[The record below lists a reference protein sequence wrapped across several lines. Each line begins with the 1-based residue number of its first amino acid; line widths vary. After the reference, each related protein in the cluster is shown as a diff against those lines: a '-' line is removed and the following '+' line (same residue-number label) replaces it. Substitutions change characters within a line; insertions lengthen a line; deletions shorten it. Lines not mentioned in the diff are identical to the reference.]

1 MLNKLKKIAAV
12 ITAVTAIGCV
22 GNVPVK
28 CNIAIETIAANLEHY
43 QYNEWW
49 YSVLSDGTVA
59 IRQYDKKTEIITV
72 PSEINGRKVTEIGDH
87 ALMGSTYPLEPTKE
101 IILPP
106 TIRKIG
112 GGAFSYC
119 TKLEKINIPDSVK
132 EIGVRAFIGC
142 SSLKS
147 INLNKVEK
155 MGFGVFEECTGLENI
170 HISGK
175 IKTVPERAFYKCT
188 NLKSL
193 TIDEGVTTIEKEAAL
208 NTPSLQK
215 IQIPASVT
223 SIGEHAF
230 CYSCEFHAVNE
241 GGYVGYYEYILN
253 ADNLKEYNFVQGS
266 AAEKYGIDNGIIEM
280 FEGELST
287 ENKLPINPVIPEIIM
302 NKGDIDLS
310 GSVDSSDASAVLAEY
325 SAVQTGKK
333 ETFTAAQKIAAD
345 VNSDGVVDSSD
356 ASEILRYYSEAS
368 TGKTPAWSFVEKL
381 PSKREYSVNF

>member
-1 MLNKLKKIAAV
+1 MNRLKKIAAV
-12 ITAVTAIGCV
+12 ITAVTAIGCF

-28 CNIAIETIAANLEHY
+28 CNTAIETIAANLEHY

-208 NTPSLQK
+208 NAPALEK
-215 IQIPASVT
+215 IVIPDSVT
-223 SIGEHAF
+223 SIGEYAF
-230 CYSCEFHAVNE
+230 CYLCEFHEVNE
-241 GGYVGYYEYILN
+241 GSYVGYHQYTLN
-253 ADNLKEYNFVQGS
+253 ADNLKEYVCGRDS
-266 AAEKYGIDNGIIEM
+266 AAEKYGIDNGIIKV

-287 ENKLPINPVIPEIIM
+287 EIKLPINPIIPDIIFS
-302 NKGDIDLS
+302 KGDIDLS
-310 GSVDSSDASAVLAEY
+310 DSVDSSDASAVLAEY
-325 SAVQTGKK
+325 STVQTGGKSKFTTSQK
-333 ETFTAAQKIAAD
+333 EAAD
-345 VNSDGVVDSSD
+345 VNNDGVVDSSD
-356 ASEILRYYSEAS
+356 ASEILRYYAEAS
-368 TGKTPAWSFVEKL
+368 TGKNPVWSFVADIPAKINRSEN
-381 PSKREYSVNF
+381 S